1 MDCLWVQIKK
11 LEDNDWIEKQLN
23 KPYEAITKSRSPS
36 LVNTFFNLFV
46 HSFVNSLAHDFPMV
60 VLPQHNEK
68 TIFPIPRVVFRMFD
82 YTDVPEVIQFQQI
95 IITIINF
102 IKIHYFK
109 GIHSAGCSLNRTLSG
124 RRTTPHSS

>member
-23 KPYEAITKSRSPS
+23 KPYVSFE
-36 LVNTFFNLFV
+36 N
-46 HSFVNSLAHDFPMV
+46 SFVNSLAHDFPMV